1 MKNKRHTISRFV
13 VSGLLTLVLGFYSWG
28 VNAQQPCPDAPVYE
42 SVQFFCP
49 DSVFAQIGE
58 DGDRLGDLQI
68 FPDDFD
74 YTLTWYSDEDLTQ
87 PIADPKTHP
96 LQDGDVY
103 YVTQT
108 DTNGCESDALMIV
121 ASERDCGCIKDPS
134 FQDQQGGPA
143 DRGYEA
149 YQFVGIA
156 NHKTC
161 GQTMQGANPLP
172 LGTIDGY
179 SGTDDAVLVTQG
191 FDPTH
196 INTAGNPT
204 VTIPNLS
211 RTNPDN
217 PLSTHAFRLNRG
229 AEYGGPG
236 GNTNITSMS
245 KEFIAGQVFVFNFAL
260 ILQNPNHQ
268 YHQQPF
274 AQVTLYD
281 QNDNIIQRRCLVS
294 DSDDCIFN
302 SIGSGS
308 SQLLYSDWSCMK
320 LNTMDYIGQPVRAEF
335 VTAYCTPTQHYAFMY
350 IDDLY
355 VGDDYEDLCTSASFG
370 YAMINSVTPAGEDC
384 YIGASFD
391 DFGGCALVNSG
402 NIPGYPVYIC
412 GVFDAPISQGPPP
425 TLADL
430 TLNIIQNDAVVG
442 TITDAQP
449 GSSPNTFCFLVE
461 EADINV
467 LPYGSFTCD
476 VELDFALDCG
486 SEYHFYV
493 DDRSSF
499 SLCPTAGCPE
509 MLIVCDISGD
519 GYSQFDLT
527 QQDALFFGTQWTTDD
542 VDLTYFTSE
551 EDAHDNS
558 NPITDPE
565 NFENDTPNFQTV
577 YIRMDW
583 DVEGAPSD
591 CYYLVPLDLEVIPL
605 PPYDDW
611 VDVGDF
617 CVGETID
624 FPIVAT
630 PDNVTDL
637 QQINYKWYKDGNQI
651 PYSGSI
657 YHATETGVYTVIVSE
672 QDCEVEKTVTI
683 QEFGLSVDLGD
694 PSIDICTEDGVA
706 ASYTI
711 VPDVESI
718 GATDIDMDDV
728 TYLWST
734 GDTTKDLTVTESGT
748 YTLEVSY
755 GDCTYMDTK
764 SILLTTRP
772 EIALLD
778 NLVLCKG
785 DMETVVLDITH
796 PDNSL
801 LDIDWYRDGGLIA
814 QNVEQLDVSEP
825 GIYKVIAGETLA
837 TDCHEE
843 ITFTVDYYNN
853 ENCVVPE
860 GLSPNNDG
868 YNDNLDLA
876 FLHDKHGVASLQI
889 FNRHGLEVYSK
900 DNYTDEWYGQSK
912 DDKTLPVGVYFYII
926 KLKDGSDDITGNI
939 YLNY

>member
-1 MKNKRHTISRFV
+1 MKNKRHTISRLA
-13 VSGLLTLVLGFYSWG
+13 VSGLLTLVLGMYSWG
-28 VNAQQPCPDAPVYE
+28 MSAQQPCPDAPVYD

-58 DGDRLGDLQI
+58 DGDNLGDLQI

-108 DTNGCESDALMIV
+108 DTNGCESDSLMIV
-121 ASERDCGCIKDPS
+121 ASERDCGCIKDPG
-134 FQDQQGGPA
+134 FQDQEGGPA

-149 YQFVGIA
+149 YQFPNID

-179 SGTDDAVLVTQG
+179 TGTDDAVLVTEG
-191 FDPTH
+191 MDPPH
-196 INTAGNPT
+196 INRGAQI
-204 VTIPNLS
+204 TIPNLS

-229 AEYGGPG
+229 AEYGDPD

-260 ILQNPNHQ
+260 IIQNPNHA

-294 DSDDCIFN
+294 DPEDCIFN
-302 SIGSGS
+302 PIGSGS
-308 SQLLYSDWSCMK
+308 SQVLYSDWSCMK
-320 LNTMDYIGQPVRAEF
+320 LNTTDYIGEPVRAEF

-402 NIPGYPVYIC
+402 NIPGYPVYVC

-425 TLADL
+425 SLENL

-467 LPYGSFTCD
+467 LPYGSFTFD

-527 QQDALFFGTQWTTDD
+527 QQDAMFFGTQWTTDD

-551 EDAHDNS
+551 EDAHDNT
-558 NPITDPE
+558 NAITDPE

-591 CYYLVPLDLEVIPL
+591 CYYLVPLDLEVIAL
-605 PPYDDW
+605 PSYDDW
-611 VDVGDF
+611 VDVVDF
-617 CVGETID
+617 CLGETID

-926 KLKDGSDDITGNI
+926 KLKDGSVDITGNI

>member
-1 MKNKRHTISRFV
+1 MKNKRHTISRLA
-13 VSGLLTLVLGFYSWG
+13 VSGLLTLVLGMYSWG
-28 VNAQQPCPDAPVYE
+28 MSAQQPCPDAPVYD

-49 DSVFAQIGE
+49 DAVFAQIGE

-87 PIADPKTHP
+87 PIADPKAHP
-96 LQDGDVY
+96 LQDGEVY

-143 DRGYEA
+143 SRGYNA
-149 YQFVGIA
+149 FQFDGIS

-179 SGTDDAVLVTQG
+179 TGTDDAVLVTQG

-196 INTAGNPT
+196 INNAGNPT
-204 VTIPNLS
+204 VTIPGLT

-260 ILQNPNHQ
+260 IIQNPNHD

-294 DSDDCIFN
+294 DPSDCIFD
-302 SIGSGS
+302 SVGTG
-308 SQLLYSDWSCMK
+308 LLYSDWSCMK

-370 YAMINSVTPAGEDC
+370 YAMINSVTPAGENC

-391 DFGGCALVNSG
+391 DSGGCALVNSG

-412 GVFDAPISQGPPP
+412 GVFDAPISQGPPA
-425 TLADL
+425 TLENL
-430 TLNIIQNDAVVG
+430 TLNIIQNDAIVG
-442 TITDAQP
+442 TVTNAEP
-449 GSSPNTFCFLVE
+449 GTSPNTFCFLVE
-461 EADINV
+461 DADINV
-467 LPYGSFTCD
+467 LPYGSFTFD

-499 SLCPTAGCPE
+499 NLCPTAGCPE
-509 MLIVCDISGD
+509 MLVVCDISGS
-519 GYSQFDLT
+519 GYSEFDLT
-527 QQDALFFGTQWTTDD
+527 QQDAMFYGTQWTEND
-542 VDLTYFTSE
+542 VTLTYFISE
-551 EDAHDNS
+551 EDAHDKTNAI
-558 NPITDPE
+558 PDPE
-565 NFENDTPNFQTV
+565 KFKNDTPNFQTV
-577 YIRMDW
+577 YIRLDW
-583 DVEGAPSD
+583 GVANAPAD
-591 CYYLVPLDLEVIPL
+591 CYYLVALDLEVIEL
-605 PPYDDW
+605 PSYDDW
-611 VDVGDF
+611 VDIVDF

-624 FPIVAT
+624 YPIVAT
-630 PDNVTDL
+630 PDNVTSL
-637 QQINYKWYKDGNQI
+637 QQINYRWYKDGSQI

-657 YHATETGVYTVIVSE
+657 YHATTPGVYTVIISE

-694 PSIDICTEDGVA
+694 PSIDICTEDGAV

-711 VPDVESI
+711 VPNVASI

-728 TYLWST
+728 TYLWNT
-734 GDTTKDLTVTESGT
+734 GDTTKDLTVFDSGT

-755 GDCTYMDTK
+755 GDCSYMATQ
-764 SILLTTRP
+764 SVLLASRP
-772 EIALLD
+772 ELASLE

-785 DMETVVLDITH
+785 DIETVVLDITH
-796 PDNSL
+796 PDKSTL
-801 LDIDWYRDGGLIA
+801 SIDWYRDGGLIA
-814 QNVEQLDVSEP
+814 QNVAQLDVSEP
-825 GIYKVIAGETLA
+825 GIYKVVAGETLA
-837 TDCHEE
+837 SDCHDDV
-843 ITFTVDYYNN
+843 TFTVAYYNN

-868 YNDNLDLA
+868 FNDNLDLE
-876 FLHDKHGVASLQI
+876 FLHDKHGVSSLQV
-889 FNRHGLEVYSK
+889 FNRYGVEVYSK
-900 DNYTDEWYGQSK
+900 DNYINEWYGQSK
-912 DDKTLPVGVYFYII
+912 NDKTLPVGVYFYII